1 MSSRHCSSF
10 PAKTAKR
17 FATIFVGCVGLLLAA
32 AALFI
37 AWRVATHNEGV
48 VEPGRLYRS
57 AQLDAPALREM
68 IVSHGIRTVINLRGE
83 NARVG
88 WYEDEVAVCRD
99 LHVNHV
105 DVCWSAKRLPPPAEV
120 EKLLLAYRETP
131 GPFLLHC
138 RSGSDRT
145 GLAAAIFLIDQDHV
159 PWQAACRTLDWRYG
173 HFATYP
179 YFEMDEFVQRFG
191 QSSGKT
197 LADWVAQDYPT
208 VYARESR
215 EPAWHEVME
224 PVELA
229 VRGRL

>member
-1 MSSRHCSSF
+1 M
-10 PAKTAKR
+10 PPR
-17 FATIFVGCVGLLLAA
+17 FLPFSPVIATRYRAIFLGGAGAVLTGLAILL
-32 AALFI
+32 

-68 IVSHGIRTVINLRGE
+68 IAAHGIQTVINLRGQ
-83 NARVG
+83 NARTV

-99 LHVNHV
+99 LRVNHV
-105 DVCWSAKRLPPPAEV
+105 DVSWSAKHLPPPAEV
-120 EKLLLAYRETP
+120 ARLLRAYRDLP

-145 GLAAAIFLIDQDHV
+145 GLASAIFLIDQDHV
-159 PWQAACRTLDWRYG
+159 PWRSACRTLDWRYG

-179 YFEMDEFVQRFG
+179 YFEMDEFVQLYG
-191 QSSGKT
+191 QSSGKP
-197 LADWVAQDYPT
+197 LPQWVAEDYPAI
-208 VYARESR
+208 YARETR
-215 EPAWHEVME
+215 EPTWNEVME